1 MGWKVRPHR
10 RALAAVLGL
19 AALGAAGCYLPHFGV
34 WLFAPRHPT
43 KTVKA
48 EYVLAA
54 ERLVVVPYAGTE
66 TLFNYSMAPL
76 EVSAEI
82 VNRIVANLHGRVKTL
97 INPVTVVQWQESNV
111 EWPNMS
117 LADIGKAFQADTV
130 LYVELG
136 RYTMLEDGSANLYR
150 GHIQARIQV
159 AKTEAE
165 RNPVYEASV
174 EVLFPPD
181 NPVGVTGTSEA
192 IVIRA
197 TNAAFAAEVVGK
209 FHDRQVSAEGGK
221 P

>member
-1 MGWKVRPHR
+1 MGRKSWPSRGALLALL
-10 RALAAVLGL
+10 ALAA
-19 AALGAAGCYLPHFGV
+19 AGACGCH
-34 WLFAPRHPT
+34 WLFAWAVAPRHPT

-48 EYVLAA
+48 EYALAA

-66 TLFNYSMAPL
+66 TLFNYSTAPL
-76 EVSAEI
+76 EVSAEV
-82 VNRIVANLHGRVKTL
+82 VNRIVANLGGRVKTL
-97 INPVTVVQWQESNV
+97 VNPVTVVQWQESTV

-117 LADIGKAFQADTV
+117 LVDIGKAFQADTV
-130 LYVELG
+130 LYVELE

-159 AKTEAE
+159 VKTEAE

-174 EVLFPPD
+174 EVLSPPD

-192 IVIRA
+192 VVIRA

-209 FHDRQVSAEGGK
+209 FHDREVSAEGGK